1 MKQQPQFEE
10 ARPEMFRLFLA
21 QATDNL
27 MGRFRRTTGSI
38 TGEAPTTYYILG
50 ANRKRVRRL
59 ARLEARAEMRR
70 YRRENSGGQN

>member
-1 MKQQPQFEE
+1 MKQEPQFLE

-21 QATDNL
+21 QVTDNL